1 MTEPP
6 KKPKKKRKTK
16 DVTKDFQVEGMMTRS
31 QLETTIEIAAL
42 NPEESLNP
50 AFPVRESY
58 LQGLQALGDL
68 TDDPEEAEE
77 FQAQFSINY
86 IERKA
91 REVKIASFQEPK
103 SRSVTGEQIAEY
115 AKKLG
120 EKWGEGWWL
129 NQHTGFIDRVFRDL
143 DVILPWERGSVP
155 DVHEMRIVLATAKEW
170 EVAYYDVMPLELYKL
185 KAGDLAFWDKLVQE
199 KLPDGTVKF
208 NTFLQAGIVCDHFD
222 FESMCQNEGAGTP
235 TIIFRFKYD

>member
-16 DVTKDFQVEGMMTRS
+16 DIASEGMMTRS
-31 QLETTIEIAAL
+31 QLETTIELAAL
-42 NPEESLNP
+42 NPTESLNP
-50 AFPVRESY
+50 AFPIRESY
-58 LQGLQALGDL
+58 IQGLQAVTDL

-91 REVKIASFQEPK
+91 REIKIASFKDPK
-103 SRSVTGEQIAEY
+103 SRPSSGEQIAEY

-129 NQHTGFIDRVFRDL
+129 NQHTGFIDRVYRDL
-143 DVILPWERGSVP
+143 DIVLPWQRGSVP
-155 DVHEMRIVLATAKEW
+155 DIHEMRILLATAKDW

-185 KAGDLAFWDKLVQE
+185 QPGDLAFWDKLNQE
-199 KLPDGTVKF
+199 KLPDATVKF
-208 NTFLQAGIVCDHFD
+208 NPFLQAGIVCDHFD

-235 TIIFRFKYD
+235 TIIFRIKND